1 MATVISGD
9 TGIDKVQSSANPDNY
24 PADALDDSW
33 NYTRSTALN
42 ITSPTTFDW
51 NVPSHIGSNISESGG
66 IFTVTNSGLYMIS
79 CRMVNQ
85 SNSNTTASFKLR
97 INNVDVISTRLYWA
111 SASEVSYLG
120 ASACWTVPLNAGDNV
135 RMYGSGYVR
144 GSNDMGNFSGA
155 KIGEL

>member
-42 ITSPTTFDW
+42 ITSNTTFDW
-51 NVPSHIGSNISESGG
+51 NVPTHIGSNISESSGV
-66 IFTVTNSGLYMIS
+66 FTVTNSGLYMIS
-79 CRMVNQ
+79 CRMVNN
-85 SNSNTTASFKLR
+85 STSNTTASFKLR
-97 INNVDVISTRLYWA
+97 INNVDVNSTRLYWA
-111 SASEVSYLG
+111 SASEVAYLG
-120 ASACWTVPLNAGDNV
+120 ASSCWTFPLNAGDNV
-135 RMYGSGYVR
+135 RMYGLGYIR
-144 GSNDMGNFSGA
+144 GSNDMVNFSGA